1 MLAEQLPDLPE
12 AVDGTNPEVQRIVQ
26 GIMGVAGEWV
36 GFESTTRVVEEI
48 KQCLPALKAAQKQ
61 FKYLSEVLEEKESE
75 LEEQEEAIE
84 DEKEQ
89 LVETLESITTTKKA
103 IEDFWK
109 NDQLNSRRVFE
120 DAIEKM
126 SECTSRDWYNLKATT
141 TPSTMIKV
149 LADCVCMMFF
159 EEVEWKTA
167 QMFFQ
172 NSESNANQGDLE
184 ALVEPYDVKII
195 HLLKTYDIY
204 QLGSQ
209 KPLMQKLSMKVY
221 DPQFSSANNA
231 FTQVSPAASAC
242 VAWARA
248 CFLYAQKAGAVLPVI
263 ERLNKEEDD
272 KLDCEAMIEEEG
284 EVLEVMKKE
293 TNELKEQIELAT
305 ETLKGH
311 EQVHGNLV
319 KKQEKIV
326 RLQEH
331 IRVQQLD
338 TASGDAPKGSEASRR
353 TTAALLSSLTAGT
366 KTPPASPLMMKDGNG
381 FSRPGSPTRICWR
394 GSTRR
399 SAAGR
404 SSRRSSTTSRR
415 RGRCR
420 GRRSWRCRRPRTRTR
435 PRAAT
440 GAATPNPRRSPRDA
454 GPGRRRGGRPGDP
467 VLADGAGDSL
477 RRRALLHRS
486 LRAVDRLPAGRP
498 AGASARRAD

>member
-1 MLAEQLPDLPE
+1 MLFLVIDECPLDIITHQARTVEFLSRFTDVPADYKFTYGMMLAEQLPDLPE

-36 GFESTTRVVEEI
+36 GFESKTRVVEEI

-61 FKYLSEVLEEKESE
+61 FKYLSEVLEEKETE

-103 IEDFWK
+103 IEEFWK

-149 LADCVCMMFF
+149 LADCVCMIFF
-159 EEVEWKTA
+159 EEIEWKTA

-221 DPQFSSANNA
+221 DPQFSAANNA

-248 CFLYAQKAGAVLPVI
+248 CFHYAQKAGAVLPVI

-331 IRVQQLD
+331 IRIQQLD

-381 FSRPGSPTRICWR
+381 FPRPGSPTTRVGGGGSRPGSPTTGVGVVGVRRGAVSMTRSGGTSCTMTKVG
-394 GSTRR
+394 GSTI
-399 SAAGR
+399 
-404 SSRRSSTTSRR
+404 STM
-415 RGRCR
+415 
-420 GRRSWRCRRPRTRTR
+420 
-435 PRAAT
+435 A
-440 GAATPNPRRSPRDA
+440 
-454 GPGRRRGGRPGDP
+454 
-467 VLADGAGDSL
+467 
-477 RRRALLHRS
+477 
-486 LRAVDRLPAGRP
+486 
-498 AGASARRAD
+498 